1 MIKSCLQQ
9 SCQLAMVLCV
19 LIFSASCNDRK
30 VPPGATSINYSSSDQ
45 LSLELPILDPRTA
58 RVKLTS
64 FKKAPLG
71 GSNVVD
77 PTAEDPSDSA
87 QKDKAQNAD
96 GEDGEKEDKA
106 DQSSEAQQ
114 PTAEEYNVDLNHLLF
129 PKLEIE
135 FEGANFVMLLRCP
148 DAKKSFFSD
157 ATLGGQKLD
166 FHAFQ
171 QQVSA
176 GSAFAQ
182 RRFQMFWNQAQAQT
196 GGGCVYVGHH
206 VVRDRIYD
214 LAAAQGRWYYL
225 LNPCVSEGFSST
237 EQEGCSHHLI
247 ATESFDYDSPLS
259 QEVRDATVELV
270 QLESEVVAEASKI
283 QALAVEIALKRQACE
298 TQAAIDAANESVDNA
313 WRGAIGMVVGA
324 AVGFWVGAILGPMLG
339 SVSPALANVAG
350 FSGIKRGIHYGINLF
365 REEITAEERYEK
377 YRKCPEV
384 NALMDRSA
392 ESFRALDE
400 LRQKAVKIRL
410 RIVGLDRRLANFN
423 ENLAEAYTTRDTLIP
438 FGDDEDQD

>member
-1 MIKSCLQQ
+1 MIKACLQHNG
-9 SCQLAMVLCV
+9 QLTMVLFV
-19 LIFSASCNDRK
+19 LVFSASCNERK
-30 VPPGATSINYSSSDQ
+30 GPSGATSINYSSGDQ
-45 LSLELPILDPRTA
+45 LALELPILDPRTA

-71 GSNVVD
+71 GSNVVK
-77 PTAEDPSDSA
+77 PTAADPSDSA
-87 QKDKAQNAD
+87 QKDEIKNA
-96 GEDGEKEDKA
+96 EDEDDKKDDKA
-106 DQSSEAQQ
+106 DQSPQTQQ
-114 PTAEEYNVDLNHLLF
+114 PAAEYNVELNHLLF
-129 PKLEIE
+129 PKLEIK

-157 ATLGGQKLD
+157 AALGGQKLD

-176 GSAFAQ
+176 ESAFAQ
-182 RRFQMFWNQAQAQT
+182 KRSQMFWNQAQAQT

-247 ATESFDYDSPLS
+247 ATESFDYESPLS

-270 QLESEVVAEASKI
+270 QLESDVVAEASKI
-283 QALAVEIALKRQACE
+283 QAQAVEIALKHQACE

-350 FSGIKRGIHYGINLF
+350 FSGMKRGVHYGINLF

-377 YRKCPEV
+377 YSKCPEV

-392 ESFRALDE
+392 ESLRALDE
-400 LRQKAVKIRL
+400 LRQKAAQIRF
-410 RIVGLDRRLANFN
+410 RIVGLDRRLADFN
-423 ENLAEAYTTRDTLIP
+423 ENLAEAYTTRGTLMP
-438 FGDDEDQD
+438 SGDNEGQD